1 MKRLKI
7 FLLQEDNKL
16 TVSIIKKNP
25 PDIENQADLFYWQ
38 FMKSA
43 AFFISES
50 TFLSSEAG
58 IASVL

>member
-43 AFFISES
+43 AFFI
-50 TFLSSEAG
+50 
-58 IASVL
+58 